1 MGTAA
6 PASKAYLGCIKS
18 SDRQKPLFGEPPMSK
33 FLSLA
38 AALALIAPVAL
49 ATMSQAA
56 LIVA

>member
-1 MGTAA
+1 
-6 PASKAYLGCIKS
+6 
-18 SDRQKPLFGEPPMSK
+18 MSK

-49 ATMSQAA
+49 VTLNQAA

>member
-1 MGTAA
+1 
-6 PASKAYLGCIKS
+6 
-18 SDRQKPLFGEPPMSK
+18 MSK

-49 ATMSQAA
+49 ATMAQAA